1 MIGVAVAAVAVMGI
15 VLFVLESLGVI
26 GNDGEFRIMFVGASV
41 TEGYYA
47 SEDAAAYP
55 AATVSDLQDKGAV
68 VDPLVVGRAG
78 SGTAE
83 VLGWRLEG
91 TPDAMVLQVATN
103 DFGRGLT
110 LQQYRKNYGA
120 ILTGLRLLGPR
131 AKLLCLGGWR
141 SPTEVNGAGVTGAQF
156 DAVTLTVC
164 NESGGRFVSLAR
176 LFQDPANHGPKGRG
190 TFKGPADYFH
200 PNDRG
205 HKAIADL
212 VVRNLGTVPTR

>member
-1 MIGVAVAAVAVMGI
+1 M
-15 VLFVLESLGVI
+15 
-26 GNDGEFRIMFVGASV
+26 
-41 TEGYYA
+41 
-47 SEDAAAYP
+47 
-55 AATVSDLQDKGAV
+55 SDLEDRGAV
-68 VDPLVVGRAG
+68 VDPLVVGHAG

-83 VLGWRLEG
+83 VLKWRLEG
-91 TPDAMVLQVATN
+91 SPDAMVLQIATN

-110 LQQYRKNYGA
+110 LQQYRRNYVA
-120 ILTGLRLLGPR
+120 ILAGLRALGPS

-141 SPTEVNGAGVTGAQF
+141 SPKEVNQVGVTGAQF

-164 NESGGRFVSLAR
+164 NEAKGRFVALSQLYD
-176 LFQDPANHGPKGRG
+176 DPANHGPKGRG

-212 VVRNLGTVPTR
+212 IVRNLGSVPVK